1 MQFNHSYVG
10 LRRNSKSGRNYA
22 NAYLIKE
29 GNDEMT
35 KMRDVLLT
43 EVALRDGSHA
53 VRHQFT
59 VEQVT
64 TVAKA
69 LDEANVPYIEV
80 SHGDGLGGSS
90 LQYGLSLTN
99 EMELIEA
106 AASAVE
112 QAKIAVLLIPGI
124 GTMPQLKEAAQ
135 LGAKMARIATH
146 VTEADVSHQH
156 IALAKELGME
166 TVGFLMMSHM
176 APPNKLL
183 EQAKLM
189 ESYGADTV
197 YVVDSAGALLPH
209 QVRDR
214 IRLLKENLSVN
225 IGFHAHNNLSLAMAN
240 TLVAIEEGA
249 TRIDGSIR
257 CLGAGAGK
265 TQTEVAVAVLDKLN
279 IRTGIDV
286 YKMMDIAE
294 ELVAPILEKPQ
305 EITRDS
311 LVLGYAGVYSSFLL
325 HAQRAAQHFGID
337 SRSILVEL
345 GKRQVV
351 GGQEDMI
358 MDVAAEL
365 SKEKSELSV

>member
-1 MQFNHSYVG
+1 
-10 LRRNSKSGRNYA
+10 
-22 NAYLIKE
+22 
-29 GNDEMT
+29 MT
-35 KMRDVLLT
+35 NERDVLIT

-53 VRHQFT
+53 IRHQFT

-64 TVAKA
+64 SIAKA
-69 LDEANVPYIEV
+69 LDDANVPFIEV

-90 LQYGLSLTN
+90 LQYGFSLTN
-99 EMELIEA
+99 ELELIEA
-106 AASAVE
+106 AASVVNSS
-112 QAKIAVLLIPGI
+112 KIAVLLLPGI
-124 GTMPQLKEAAQ
+124 GTMPDLKKAAQ

-146 VTEADVSHQH
+146 VTEADVSPQH
-156 IALAKELGME
+156 IALAKELGLE

-176 APPNKLL
+176 ASTKKLV

-209 QVRDR
+209 QVKER
-214 IRLLKENLSVN
+214 IRALKDTLQVN
-225 IGFHAHNNLSLAMAN
+225 VGFHAHNNLSLAMAN

-257 CLGAGAGK
+257 CLGAGAGN
-265 TQTEVAVAVLDKLN
+265 TQTEVLVAVLDKLGVN
-279 IRTGIDV
+279 TGIDL

-294 ELVAPILEKPQ
+294 DLVAPILEKPQ
-305 EITRDS
+305 EITKDS

-325 HAQRAAQHFGID
+325 FAQRAAKHFGVD
-337 SRSILVEL
+337 SRDILLEL
-345 GKRQVV
+345 GKRKVV

-358 MDVAAEL
+358 MDVAAEIANRRVVH
-365 SKEKSELSV
+365 EY

>member
-1 MQFNHSYVG
+1 
-10 LRRNSKSGRNYA
+10 
-22 NAYLIKE
+22 
-29 GNDEMT
+29 
-35 KMRDVLLT
+35 
-43 EVALRDGSHA
+43 
-53 VRHQFT
+53 
-59 VEQVT
+59 
-64 TVAKA
+64 
-69 LDEANVPYIEV
+69 
-80 SHGDGLGGSS
+80 
-90 LQYGLSLTN
+90 
-99 EMELIEA
+99 
-106 AASAVE
+106 
-112 QAKIAVLLIPGI
+112 
-124 GTMPQLKEAAQ
+124 
-135 LGAKMARIATH
+135 
-146 VTEADVSHQH
+146 
-156 IALAKELGME
+156 
-166 TVGFLMMSHM
+166 
-176 APPNKLL
+176 
-183 EQAKLM
+183 
-189 ESYGADTV
+189 
-197 YVVDSAGALLPH
+197 
-209 QVRDR
+209 
-214 IRLLKENLSVN
+214 
-225 IGFHAHNNLSLAMAN
+225 MAN

-257 CLGAGAGK
+257 CLGAGAGN

-365 SKEKSELSV
+365 SKEKSEISV